1 MEELHFTVLNYILG
15 YILYFKFF
23 KCVFCILNYDTYYIL
38 YLNVKFTINLNGN
51 I

>member
-23 KCVFCILNYDTYYIL
+23 KCVFYILKYDTHYIL
-38 YLNVKFTINLNGN
+38 
-51 I
+51 